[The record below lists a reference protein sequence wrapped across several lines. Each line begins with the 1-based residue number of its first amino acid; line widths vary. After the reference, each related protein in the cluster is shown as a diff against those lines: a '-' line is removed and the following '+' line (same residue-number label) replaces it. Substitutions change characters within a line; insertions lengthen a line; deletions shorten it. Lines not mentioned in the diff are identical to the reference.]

1 MLDGRNTEEL
11 IDVLGKIEESLLD
24 KASSMRWYCHV
35 LKKEDENMIVKSL
48 KFEVRVNRGRG

>member
-1 MLDGRNTEEL
+1 MLD
-11 IDVLGKIEESLLD
+11 KIEESLLD
-24 KASSMRWYCHV
+24 KASSMRWYRHV